1 MTLRMAVGNSLRFEG
16 NLSFVELE
24 NRSLH
29 NTCFSHLLN
38 SALAMCKS
46 LGTPV
51 FTAIQRLGKQ
61 KINLKNTSKHN
72 KGSEKMEEDQKVK
85 VTVLSVIG
93 GELPS

>member
-1 MTLRMAVGNSLRFEG
+1 
-16 NLSFVELE
+16 
-24 NRSLH
+24 
-29 NTCFSHLLN
+29 
-38 SALAMCKS
+38 MCKS

-85 VTVLSVIG
+85 VTILSVIG